1 MHHRRTIEQV
11 HIECKIF
18 PGATTKPE
26 NQESPMT
33 QRIHIWMISAAL
45 ILFAWMPAQAAELQ
59 WIDDTGAPHA
69 LTEYKGK
76 AVLVHFWASWCG
88 PCRHEMPLLTT
99 WLQQHPDVTIIP
111 ISLDDSMEDAQNF
124 LTSNHF
130 NLPAQLTESS
140 QAMALGARGLPTT
153 LVVNADGDIAAR
165 QIGALPWNK
174 KKFSDT
180 ILGFLSQK
188 QDQQPHST
196 NM

>member
-1 MHHRRTIEQV
+1 MPRWITR
-11 HIECKIF
+11 
-18 PGATTKPE
+18 
-26 NQESPMT
+26 
-33 QRIHIWMISAAL
+33 WMISAVL
-45 ILFAWMPAQAAELQ
+45 TLFAWMPAQAIELQ
-59 WIDDTGAPHA
+59 WIDHGGVPHNM
-69 LTEYKGK
+69 TEYKGK

-99 WLQQHPDVTIIP
+99 WLKQHPDVTIIP

-165 QIGALPWNK
+165 QIGALPWDK

-180 ILGFLSQK
+180 VLDFLNQK
-188 QDQQPHST
+188 QDQQPPST

>member
-1 MHHRRTIEQV
+1 MHNGRTIKQAHV
-11 HIECKIF
+11 LCKIF
-18 PGATTKPE
+18 AHTTTKTG
-26 NQESPMT
+26 NQEKPMM
-33 QRIHIWMISAAL
+33 RWINRWMISAVL
-45 ILFAWMPAQAAELQ
+45 TLFAWMPAQAVELQ
-59 WIDDTGAPHA
+59 WIDHNGVPHNM
-69 LTEYKGK
+69 TEYKGK

-99 WLQQHPDVTIIP
+99 WLQQHPEVTIIP
-111 ISLDDSMEDAQNF
+111 VSLDDSMEDAQNF

-130 NLPAQLTESS
+130 NLPAQLTDSS

-180 ILGFLSQK
+180 VLGFLNQK
-188 QDQQPHST
+188 QDQQP
-196 NM
+196 